1 LKFDPARH
9 PHRRWNPLL
18 EEWLLVSPHRALRP
32 WSGGVEKSPPE
43 SRPEYDPQCYLCPG
57 NARAGGVRNPPY
69 EHTFV
74 FDNDFSALLPEP
86 VEERSRL
93 AAGGLVRE
101 VAEQGICRVICFSP
115 RHDLTLAEME
125 PADIRRVID
134 LWCEQYAEL
143 GARDNIGSVTIFENK
158 GEMMGCSNPHPH
170 GQIWAN
176 QSVPTLLAK
185 EVASQERY
193 FKEKGTRL
201 LFDYLEWELGEGKR
215 VLFDNGYFVALV
227 PHWANW
233 PFETLV
239 LPRRAVNRMTELTDA
254 ERDAWA
260 GMLRMLLVCYDNL
273 FETSFPYSMGIHQ
286 APTTGEAYEGFQLHQ
301 HFFPPLLRSATVKK
315 FQVGYEMS
323 SEPQR
328 DITAEQAAERLRSLP
343 KEHYKQ
349 R

>member
-1 LKFDPARH
+1 MKFDPARH

-32 WSGGVEKSPPE
+32 WAGSVEKAPPE
-43 SRPEYDPQCYLCPG
+43 SRPSYNPECYLCPG
-57 NARAGGVRNPPY
+57 NARAGGVRNPDY

-74 FDNDFSALLPEP
+74 FDNDFPALLPKD
-86 VEERSRL
+86 VDERSRL
-93 AAGGLVRE
+93 ACEGVVRE
-101 VAEQGICRVICFSP
+101 VSEQGICRVICFSP

-125 PADIRRVID
+125 LADIRRVID
-134 LWCEQYAEL
+134 LWCEQCAEL
-143 GARDNIGSVTIFENK
+143 GARENIASVTIFENK
-158 GEMMGCSNPHPH
+158 GEIMGCSNPHPH

-185 EVASQERY
+185 EMATQGKHFER
-193 FKEKGTRL
+193 KGSCL
-201 LFDYLEWELGEGKR
+201 LLDYLAWELGEGKR
-215 VLFDNGYFVALV
+215 VLFANGHFVALV

-233 PFETLV
+233 PFEALV
-239 LPRRAVNRMTELTDA
+239 LPRRAVERITELTSE
-254 ERDAWA
+254 ERDSWA
-260 GMLRMLLVCYDNL
+260 EILWMLLVCYDNL

-286 APTTGEAYEGFQLHQ
+286 APTAGEAQAGFQLHQ

-328 DITAEQAAERLRSLP
+328 DITPEQAAERLRSLP

-349 R
+349 H